1 MHGVLLVLAVVT
13 IHSLSGERQAEERG
27 VSAPWASEPELPS
40 TTRRGDMAIP
50 TQVTFHGFRKSDAVE
65 AAVHRWVAR
74 LELVYDRILRVEV
87 RLDQPHRSHRQGRE
101 FEVHIHIEI
110 PGVDI
115 MTRHARHEDVYVA
128 IADAFRAS
136 RRQLL
141 DHLDQRR
148 EFITIRPGVTAAKT
162 A

>member
-1 MHGVLLVLAVVT
+1 
-13 IHSLSGERQAEERG
+13 
-27 VSAPWASEPELPS
+27 
-40 TTRRGDMAIP
+40 MAIP
-50 TQVTFHGFRKSDAVE
+50 TEITFHGFNKSDAVE
-65 AAVHRWVAR
+65 AAVHRWVTR

-101 FEVHIHIEI
+101 FEVHVHVEI
-110 PGVDI
+110 PGADI
-115 MTRHARHEDVYVA
+115 IARHTRHEDVYVA

-141 DHLDQRR
+141 DYVDHRR
-148 EFITIRPGVTAAKT
+148 EFVTFRAPVPPTAKS